1 MSLQILRDSYCT
13 ILSATIIYC
22 YLWVNREKYGKN
34 IARMFMITVGL
45 ALIES
50 MAGSA
55 ERFLAN
61 GDTYHPMRLVLSWMC
76 YCVAPGILLSVA
88 ETIMRKSAPW
98 KRWLIAVPE
107 MVNIMVTS
115 TAFFAP
121 WCFSM
126 DASRNHFIAGPLI
139 DIPRYSII
147 VYLVI
152 AVLAAMA
159 NVRNSK
165 YESITV
171 IVVAILIA
179 VNYIDETQFHYLGNV
194 REITIAISVL
204 AYFMYFTSIQH
215 RDEVTRIN
223 EEFFRN
229 EARHTKEML
238 DQSIETL
245 AYTIDAKD
253 RYTRGHSSRVAS
265 YARMIGKVLGKT
277 EEECRQIFLCG
288 LLHDIGKISVS
299 GAIINKPDRL
309 TDEEYEKIKKHPLN
323 GAKILEKMKDIP
335 YLREGARYHHERYD
349 GKGYPE
355 GLAGEEIPE
364 IARIIA
370 VADAYDAMTS
380 YRSYR
385 PAMDQVTVKQEIW
398 KGMGTQFDPLFA
410 KVMISLIDADIN
422 YEMREIPGETG
433 EIEFDAADK
442 KIVWS
447 AAPKGQNAD
456 AALTAETDE
465 NVLAR
470 FINAEDKWADPS
482 DNFEITDRPGT
493 IRFHSTAGPD
503 AMYVWNSPAIL
514 VYSSDDGTPTGAQ
527 YDELGVFMS
536 AGYSWSAGS
545 SDYEYASFSKNDAFE
560 SWDNWI
566 AQNKAGMDYFV
577 DYIRKGTEI
586 QLKIY
591 NELLTM
597 EAHLVLKEGYKNR
610 IYLTV
615 SGERC
620 TISDIGAASQI
631 PDC

>member
-1 MSLQILRDSYCT
+1 MSLQILRDSYST
-13 ILSATIIYC
+13 ILCAIIVYS
-22 YLWVNREKYGKN
+22 YIGLNKKKYEKN
-34 IARMFMITVGL
+34 ITRMFIIIVAL
-45 ALIES
+45 SLIETIGS
-50 MAGSA
+50 SA
-55 ERFLAN
+55 ERILAN
-61 GDTYHPMRLVLSWMC
+61 NETYHPMRLVLSWMC

-107 MVNIMVTS
+107 MINIIVTS

-126 DASRNHFIAGPLI
+126 DASSNHFIAGPLI

-152 AVLAAMA
+152 AVFAAMS

-171 IVVAILIA
+171 IVAAILISI
-179 VNYIDETQFHYLGNV
+179 NYIDETKFHYLGNV
-194 REITIAISVL
+194 RELTIAISVL
-204 AYFMYFTSIQH
+204 AYFMYFVSVQH
-215 RDEVTRIN
+215 IDEVTQIN
-223 EEFFRN
+223 EDFYRTD
-229 EARHTKEML
+229 AKHTKEML

-253 RYTRGHSSRVAS
+253 RYTRGHSSRVAR
-265 YARMIGKVLGKT
+265 YARMIGKVMGKT

-288 LLHDIGKISVS
+288 LLHDIGKISIS
-299 GAIINKPDRL
+299 NAIINKPGRL
-309 TDEEYEKIKKHPLN
+309 TEEEYEKIKKHTVN
-323 GAKILEKMKDIP
+323 GALILEKMKDIP

-355 GLAGEEIPE
+355 GLAGEAIPE

-370 VADAYDAMTS
+370 VADSYDAMTS

-385 PAMDQVTVKQEIW
+385 PAMDQVTAKQEIW
-398 KGMGTQFDPLFA
+398 KGMGTQFDPLIA
-410 KVMISLIDADIN
+410 KVMISLIDADNN
-422 YEMREIPGETG
+422 YEMREIPGEAS
-433 EIEFDAADK
+433 EIEFDDANVE
-442 KIVWS
+442 IVWS
-447 AAPKGQNAD
+447 AAPKGQNDD
-456 AALTAETDE
+456 ALMAESDE

-470 FINAEDKWADPS
+470 FINAEDKWATPS
-482 DNFEITDRPGT
+482 GNIEITDQMGT
-493 IRFHSTAGPD
+493 IRFHSVTSPGAK
-503 AMYVWNSPAIL
+503 YVWNSPVIL
-514 VYSSDDGTPTGAQ
+514 VYSSDDGIPKSNQ

-545 SDYEYASFSKNDAFE
+545 SEYEYASFSKNEAFE

-566 AQNKAGMDYFV
+566 AQNHAGMDYFV
-577 DYIRKGTEI
+577 DYIRKDDEV

-597 EAHLVLKEGYKNR
+597 EAHLAMKKGYKNK

-615 SGERC
+615 SGELC
-620 TISDIGAASQI
+620 TISDMEL
-631 PDC
+631 C